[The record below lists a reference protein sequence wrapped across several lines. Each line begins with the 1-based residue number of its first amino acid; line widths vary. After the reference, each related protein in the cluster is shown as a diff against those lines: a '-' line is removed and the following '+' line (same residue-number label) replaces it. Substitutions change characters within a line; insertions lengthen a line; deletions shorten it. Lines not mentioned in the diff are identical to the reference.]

1 MVWAL
6 VVGALAGIIGLTLQ
20 SAAGTTALSNW
31 FQRRL
36 LKLVPEGSR
45 TAQWITEN
53 TRRLGHVPEYLLLG
67 ATVCT
72 AMAVTVKKRAYVYA
86 LLACGCASLGDQ
98 TLKALIPVRHFDLL
112 DLPMDLLGYGAGI
125 LLSWGVWKKW
135 RENE

>member
-1 MVWAL
+1 MIIAL
-6 VVGALAGIIGLTLQ
+6 TMQ

-31 FQRRL
+31 FQKQL

-45 TAQWITEN
+45 AAQWIAAN

-72 AMAVTVKKRAYVYA
+72 AMAATVKKHTYVYS

-98 TLKALIPVRHFDLL
+98 LLKAALPTRHFDG
-112 DLPMDLLGYGAGI
+112 MDLTMDLIGYGLGVT
-125 LLSWGVWKKW
+125 LVWVVWKTKGK
-135 RENE
+135 

>member
-6 VVGALAGIIGLTLQ
+6 VAGALAGIIGLTLQ

-31 FQRRL
+31 FQKQL

-45 TAQWITEN
+45 TAQWIPEN

-67 ATVCT
+67 VTVCT
-72 AMAVTVKKRAYVYA
+72 AMAVTVKQRTYVYA

-98 TLKALIPVRHFDLL
+98 LLKAALPTRHFDSA
-112 DLPMDLLGYGAGI
+112 DLIMDFIGYGLGMT
-125 LLSWGVWKKW
+125 LVWAVCKINRK
-135 RENE
+135 